1 MLFIANDNSYHS
13 YLDILFIFNCLCRP
27 STGILFMSKFNL
39 LPISIALLGI
49 TTTSAFANSNTE
61 SATQQLST
69 IVVSAA
75 GYEQKL
81 KDAPASITVITA
93 QDLKDKRINS
103 IADALVDVEGV
114 DISPG
119 AGKTGGLNI
128 RIRGMDSEYSLV
140 LIDGRRQNST
150 GDISPN
156 GFGESNNSFIPPVSA
171 IERIEIIR
179 GPASTLYGSDA
190 MGGVVNIIT
199 KKVSNEWTGSITLE
213 GTLLPNSSDFGNQRA
228 ADGFITGPIIQ
239 DMLGIQLRARKAQSS
254 QSNVGYL
261 DENDN
266 SVELNMGNNPTKSD
280 LETIGTRL
288 TFTPTKQHDLSAE
301 YEKTEQWYDNSK
313 GQLGT
318 LGANGGYDKAKEFN
332 RDRLILAHTWR
343 NKIGTLE
350 SSISNTQTETIGR
363 LIPSRAQAGSSVI
376 TPRLLESEDTI
387 FDTKLAT
394 QYFKGHNI
402 TIGGQWWDA
411 SIKDGLRVNK
421 EVSFQ
426 QLGLFAE
433 DTWALNPDLALT
445 MGLRFDNHDTFGS
458 FWTPRA
464 YLVWNANDNW
474 TFKGG
479 YSEGYKAPRLERLI
493 SGIYN
498 VGGQGRS
505 PLFGNPDLKPE
516 TSSNFELGTYF
527 NNGSNFDANITV
539 FFSQIQDK
547 IVNGPVER
555 TCDAKVN
562 KAACEE
568 FMANLGT
575 PWLMESGDTD
585 KRTWSVRRPTNAQK
599 ADIYGIET
607 GLNWEF
613 VPTWKFGLNYTW
625 TETEIK
631 DKTLGNPPLNDTPK
645 HIVNASLKWQ
655 ADDKIQLWA
664 RGEYRSER
672 SRYTS
677 TYNNLTAVEKGV
689 YDALGDFKAY
699 GLMHMGSNFNLNNQ
713 WDIAVGLYNI
723 FDKNFVDYQK
733 VGSSY
738 YNRYRNTQEGRRV
751 QLSTT
756 FKF

>member
-1 MLFIANDNSYHS
+1 
-13 YLDILFIFNCLCRP
+13 
-27 STGILFMSKFNL
+27 MSKFNL
-39 LPISIALLGI
+39 RPISIALLGI
-49 TTTSAFANSNTE
+49 TTTSAFANSKVE
-61 SATQQLST
+61 SDATQQLST

-93 QDLKDKRINS
+93 QDLKGKRINS

-114 DISPG
+114 DVSLME
-119 AGKTGGLNI
+119 GKTGGLNI
-128 RIRGMDSEYSLV
+128 RIRGMSAEYSLV

-150 GDISPN
+150 GDIAPN
-156 GFGESNNSFIPPVSA
+156 GFGESNNSFIPPISA

-199 KKVSNEWTGSITLE
+199 KKVSNVWTGSITLE
-213 GTLLPNSSDFGNQRA
+213 GTLLPNSSDFGNHRA
-228 ADGFITGPIIQ
+228 ADAFLSGPIVQ
-239 DMLGIQLRARKAQSS
+239 DLLGVQLRARKAQRS

-261 DENDN
+261 DVNDN
-266 SVELNMGNNPTKSD
+266 SVELNRGDNPTKSD
-280 LETIGTRL
+280 LETIGARV
-288 TFTPTKQHDLSAE
+288 TFTPTKQHDLSVE

-313 GQLGT
+313 SQLGT
-318 LGANGGYDKAKEFN
+318 LGANGGYDKSKEFN
-332 RDRLILAHTWR
+332 RDRLTLVHTWR

-363 LIPSRAQAGSSVI
+363 LIPARAQAGSNVI

-402 TIGGQWWDA
+402 TLGGQWWDA

-433 DTWALNPDLALT
+433 DTWALTPDLALT
-445 MGLRFDNHDTFGS
+445 TGLRFDNHDTFGS

-479 YSEGYKAPRLERLI
+479 YSEGYKAPRLERLTN
-493 SGIYN
+493 GIYN
-498 VGGQGRS
+498 VGGQGRT
-505 PLFGNPDLKPE
+505 PLFGSPNLKPE
-516 TSSNFELGTYF
+516 TSNNFELGTYF
-527 NNGSNFDANITV
+527 NNGSNFDANITA
-539 FFSQIQDK
+539 FFSQIKDK
-547 IVNGPVER
+547 IINGPVER
-555 TCDAKVN
+555 TCDAN
-562 KAACEE
+562 LTKADCEKE
-568 FMANLGT
+568 MARLGT
-575 PWLMESGDTD
+575 PWLMQAGDTD
-585 KRTWSVRRPTNAQK
+585 KRAWNITRPINAQK
-599 ADIYGIET
+599 AESYGIET

-625 TETEIK
+625 TEAEIK
-631 DKTLGNPPLNDTPK
+631 DKASGNPPLNDTPK
-645 HIVNASLKWQ
+645 HMINASLKWQ

-672 SRYTS
+672 ARFTPDY
-677 TYNNLTAVEKGV
+677 YNSLPQVNQEV
-689 YDALGDFKAY
+689 YDALGDYKAY
-699 GLMHMGSNFNLNNQ
+699 GLMHMGSNFNVNNQ
-713 WDIAVGLYNI
+713 WDIAVGLYNV

-733 VGSSY
+733 VGADY
-738 YNRYRNTQEGRRV
+738 FNRYKNTQEGRRV

>member
-1 MLFIANDNSYHS
+1 
-13 YLDILFIFNCLCRP
+13 
-27 STGILFMSKFNL
+27 MSKFNL
-39 LPISIALLGI
+39 RPISIALLGI
-49 TTTSAFANSNTE
+49 TTTSAFANSEKE
-61 SATQQLST
+61 SAIQQLST

-103 IADALVDVEGV
+103 IADALVDVEGI

-119 AGKTGGLNI
+119 GGKTGGLNI

-150 GDISPN
+150 GDIAPN
-156 GFGESNNSFIPPVSA
+156 GFGESNNSFIPPISA
-171 IERIEIIR
+171 IERIEVIR

-228 ADGFITGPIIQ
+228 ADAFTTGPIIQ
-239 DMLGIQLRARKAQSS
+239 DMLGIQLRARKAQRS

-288 TFTPTKQHDLSAE
+288 TFTPTKQHDLSVE

-332 RDRLILAHTWR
+332 RDRLILIHTWR

-363 LIPSRAQAGSSVI
+363 LIPSRAQAGANVI

-433 DTWALNPDLALT
+433 DTWALTSDLALT
-445 MGLRFDNHDTFGS
+445 MGLRFDDHDTFGS

-479 YSEGYKAPRLERLI
+479 YSEGYKAPRLERLT

-527 NNGSNFDANITV
+527 NNGFNFDANITA
-539 FFSQIQDK
+539 FFSQIKDK

-562 KAACEE
+562 KAVCEE

-575 PWLMESGDTD
+575 PWLMESSDTD

-631 DKTLGNPPLNDTPK
+631 DKTIGNPPLNDTPK

-672 SRYTS
+672 ARYTS

-699 GLMHMGSNFNLNNQ
+699 GLMHMGSNFNVNNQ

>member
-1 MLFIANDNSYHS
+1 MIILIISICVICFYFVN
-13 YLDILFIFNCLCRP
+13 YLSRP
-27 STGILFMSKFNL
+27 SIGILFMSKFNL
-39 LPISIALLGI
+39 YPISIAFLGI
-49 TTTSAFANSNTE
+49 TTTSAFAERNTE
-61 SATQQLST
+61 SADPQQLAT

-81 KDAPASITVITA
+81 KDAPASITVITEK
-93 QDLKDKRINS
+93 DLKDKRINS
-103 IADALVDVEGV
+103 IADALTDVEGV
-114 DISPG
+114 DISPS

-150 GDISPN
+150 GDITPN
-156 GFGESNNSFIPPVSA
+156 GFGESNNSFIPPISA

-213 GTLLPNSSDFGNQRA
+213 GTLLPSSSSFGNQRA
-228 ADGFITGPIIQ
+228 ADAFITGPIVQ
-239 DMLGIQLRARKAQSS
+239 DLLGVQLRARKAQRS

-261 DENDN
+261 DNNNN
-266 SVELNMGNNPTKSD
+266 SVELSMGNNPTKSD
-280 LETIGTRL
+280 LETIGARI
-288 TFTPTKQHDLSAE
+288 TFTPTKQHDLSVE

-318 LGANGGYDKAKEFN
+318 LGANGGYDNAQEYN
-332 RDRLILAHTWR
+332 RDRLTLAHTWR
-343 NKIGTLE
+343 NKLGSLE
-350 SSISNTQTETIGR
+350 SSISNTQTETVGR
-363 LIPSRAQAGSSVI
+363 LIPSRAQAGLNVM
-376 TPRLLESEDTI
+376 TPRRLESEDTI
-387 FDTKLAT
+387 FDTKFAT
-394 QYFKGHNI
+394 QYLDGHNI
-402 TIGGQWWDA
+402 TFGGQWWDA

-421 EVSFQ
+421 EVSFK

-433 DTWALNPDLALT
+433 DTWALSPDLALT
-445 MGLRFDNHDTFGS
+445 VGLRFDDHDTFGT

-479 YSEGYKAPRLERLI
+479 YSEGYKAPRLERLTH
-493 SGIYN
+493 GIYN
-498 VGGQGRS
+498 VGGQGRT

-516 TSSNFELGTYF
+516 TSNNFELGTYF
-527 NNGSNFDANITV
+527 NNDSNFDANITA
-539 FFSQIQDK
+539 FYSQVKDK
-547 IVNGPVER
+547 IVTGPIER
-555 TCDAKVN
+555 TCDAKDS
-562 KAACEE
+562 KDKKACED
-568 FMANLGT
+568 FMASVGT
-575 PWLMESGDTD
+575 PWLMQPGDTGS
-585 KRTWSVRRPTNAQK
+585 RAWSVRRPTNAQK
-599 ADIYGIET
+599 ANIYGIET

-613 VPTWKFGLNYTW
+613 IPTWKFGLNYTW
-625 TETEIK
+625 TETEIQ
-631 DKTLGNPPLNDTPK
+631 DNALGNPPLNDTPK

-655 ADDKIQLWA
+655 ADDNIQLWA

-672 SRYTS
+672 ARYAA
-677 TYNNLTAVEKGV
+677 TYNNLSATEKGV

-699 GLMHMGSNFNLNNQ
+699 SLMHIGSNFNVNDA
-713 WDIAVGLYNI
+713 WDIGVALYNI
-723 FDKNFVDYQK
+723 FDKNFIDYEK
-733 VGSSY
+733 VGSLY
-738 YNRYRNTQEGRRV
+738 YNQYSNTQEGRRV

>member
-1 MLFIANDNSYHS
+1 
-13 YLDILFIFNCLCRP
+13 
-27 STGILFMSKFNL
+27 MSKFNL
-39 LPISIALLGI
+39 RPISIALLGI
-49 TTTSAFANSNTE
+49 TTTSAFANSKTE

-69 IVVSAA
+69 IVISAA

-81 KDAPASITVITA
+81 KDVPASITVITA

-114 DISPG
+114 DVSPG
-119 AGKTGGLNI
+119 GGKTGGLNI

-150 GDISPN
+150 GDITPN
-156 GFGESNNSFIPPVSA
+156 AFGESNNSFIPPVSA

-190 MGGVVNIIT
+190 IGGVVNIIT

-228 ADGFITGPIIQ
+228 ADGFITGPIIK
-239 DMLGIQLRARKAQSS
+239 DLLGVQLRARKAQRS

-261 DENDN
+261 DVNDN

-280 LETIGTRL
+280 LETIGARL
-288 TFTPTKQHDLSAE
+288 TFTPTKQHDLSVE

-313 GQLGT
+313 SQLGT
-318 LGANGGYDKAKEFN
+318 LGANGGYDKTKEFN
-332 RDRLILAHTWR
+332 RDRLTLVHTWR

-350 SSISNTQTETIGR
+350 SSISNIQTETIGR
-363 LIPSRAQAGSSVI
+363 LIPARAQAGSNVI

-402 TIGGQWWDA
+402 TLGGQWWDA

-433 DTWALNPDLALT
+433 DTWALTPDLALT

-474 TFKGG
+474 TLKGG
-479 YSEGYKAPRLERLI
+479 YSEGYKAPRLERLTN
-493 SGIYN
+493 GVYN
-498 VGGQGRS
+498 IGRQGAV
-505 PLFGNPDLKPE
+505 PFFGSPDLKPE
-516 TSSNFELGTYF
+516 TSNNFELGTYF
-527 NNGSNFDANITV
+527 NNGSNFDANITA
-539 FFSQIQDK
+539 FFSQIKDK

-555 TCDAKVN
+555 TCDAN
-562 KAACEE
+562 LTKADCEKE
-568 FMANLGT
+568 MANLGT
-575 PWLMESGDTD
+575 PWQMRPEDTG
-585 KRTWSVRRPTNAQK
+585 KRAWDLTRPINARE
-599 ADIYGIET
+599 AEIYGVET

-625 TETEIK
+625 TVAEIK
-631 DKTLGNPPLNDTPK
+631 DKKNGNPPLNDTPK
-645 HIVNASLKWQ
+645 HMVNASLKWQ

-672 SRYTS
+672 ARFTPDY
-677 TYNNLTAVEKGV
+677 YNSLPQVNQEV
-689 YDALGDFKAY
+689 YDALGDYKAY
-699 GLMHMGSNFNLNNQ
+699 GLMHMGSNFNVNNQ

-733 VGSSY
+733 VGSDY
-738 YNRYRNTQEGRRV
+738 YNRYKNTQEGRRV